1 MEREALLERFLFS
14 LQALHFPTLSYIY
27 LFYEHKK
34 RKPADGEPS
43 SLFIVTIRGYPS
55 RYP

>member
-34 RKPADGEPS
+34 KKARRWRA
-43 SLFIVTIRGYPS
+43 FFTFYCNH
-55 RYP
+55 